1 LRSCD
6 DIRGNEW
13 LVDHGNGKKETRRAA
28 GGEGAPSS
36 APTQRVAVG
45 AAPTQRVVVGA
56 ARDDVVCIS
65 SDEE

>member
-13 LVDHGNGKKETRRAA
+13 LVNCGNGKKETRCAA

-45 AAPTQRVVVGA
+45 AA
-56 ARDDVVCIS
+56 RDNVVCIS
-65 SDEE
+65 LDEE

>member
-1 LRSCD
+1 LRNCD

-13 LVDHGNGKKETRRAA
+13 LVDRGNGKKEMRRAA

-45 AAPTQRVVVGA
+45 AA
-56 ARDDVVCIS
+56 RDDVVCIS

>member
-13 LVDHGNGKKETRRAA
+13 LVERGNGKKETRRTA

-36 APTQRVAVG
+36 ALTQRVAVG
-45 AAPTQRVVVGA
+45 AT
-56 ARDDVVCIS
+56 RDDVVCIS